1 MRSGRAWAIGAGAVV
16 AAAVATTLVLRLQQ
30 TEELSLVTGA
40 VLADDSDLQKQRPI
54 DEARVSAVAGVSK
67 GTAVS
72 DESGLFRL
80 TLDPAISP
88 EQAMTITVEHPDYL
102 PFEASG
108 VLASKLL
115 LLRMTPREIGRTEST
130 AGKPEVVI
138 ANVRVRYAYRATASL
153 EVASAARTFDIV
165 NTPNTPCN
173 NAPPC
178 SPDGRWK
185 ATVETFSLDAGANR
199 EFRNARVS
207 CLAGPCPFTRVVSD
221 AFSAGG
227 RVIGGSVLNWG
238 DTVTY
243 LVEAEVS
250 QTTGSDLVRHSY
262 PVIFDRFMNFTLP
275 PAAQGPSIEAEVN
288 GEPIVFPLGPQLR
301 LSWATCRLDT
311 GVGQADTGRDRAR
324 LFRCELKPGYL
335 FKAERAD
342 SISPGGRS

>member
-1 MRSGRAWAIGAGAVV
+1 MLRSRRAWAIWAGAAV
-16 AAAVATTLVLRLQQ
+16 AAAVATTLVLRLPQI
-30 TEELSLVTGA
+30 EELSLVTGV
-40 VLADDSDLQKQRPI
+40 VLADDSDLHKQRPI
-54 DEARVSAVAGVSK
+54 DEARVSVVAGVSK

-88 EQAMTITVEHPDYL
+88 EQPITVTVEHPDYL

-115 LLRMTPREIGRTEST
+115 LLRMTPREIGTKST
-130 AGKPEVVI
+130 AGKPEVAI
-138 ANVRVRYAYRATASL
+138 ANVRVRYAYTATTSL
-153 EVASAARTFDIV
+153 EVASAARTLDIV

-173 NAPPC
+173 NTPPC

-185 ATVETFSLDAGANR
+185 AKVETFSLDAGANR

-250 QTTGSDLVRHSY
+250 QTTVSDLVRHSY
-262 PVIFDRFMNFTLP
+262 PVIFDRSMNFTLP

-301 LSWATCRLDT
+301 LSWATCRLY
-311 GVGQADTGRDRAR
+311 AGRDRAR
-324 LFRCELKPGYL
+324 LYRCELKPGYL